1 MQGDLKPVLIR
12 QMEVYAGFLEYV
24 DYHVGR
30 LLDSLEAAGILDDTL
45 VFYIIGDNG
54 ASAEGTLHAGNS
66 HHDEIH
72 GQYVAGFAAGIVGRR
87 AIHGLH
93 TAVRKS
99 FGIETRRGLGVV
111 VVPETDNIFVHY
123 VCTFRPPAV
132 TLPSEFFWIIGGIAA
147 RNFDGI
153 AARWVA
159 VTVV

>member
-1 MQGDLKPVLIR
+1 LAFLTTVADDGIPVAVRFCLI
-12 QMEVYAGFLEYV
+12 
-24 DYHVGR
+24 VGR
-30 LLDSLEAAGILDDTL
+30 YLERKGFVVPESRAAIE
-45 VFYIIGDNG
+45 
-54 ASAEGTLHAGNS
+54 AHAGNA

-93 TAVRKS
+93 AAVRKS